1 MSFKVIEVDGETALL
16 LDLELAHAAK
26 AHGMSAIA
34 SGNQL
39 GEFAAHALAGVE
51 GVGTAFWCRP
61 DAELKEG
68 TVISGKPEFHPVE
81 ALGRGRLPEFFV
93 AA

>member
-1 MSFKVIEVDGETALL
+1 MFKVIEVDGDTALL
-16 LDLELAHAAK
+16 LNLELAQAAK
-26 AHGMSAIA
+26 ARGMSAIA

-51 GVGTAFWCRP
+51 GVGTGFWCRP
-61 DAELKEG
+61 DAELEEG
-68 TVISGKPEFHPVE
+68 AVISGKPEFNPKE
-81 ALGRGRLPEFFV
+81 ALQHGRLPKFFV